1 MSSVPSYFMIMFP
14 NKYWVEALHM
24 TVRLLNIFPSI
35 ILNHITPY
43 QKLFNNTPSYDHLH
57 VFGRLCFP
65 HIVTPHKLSPRTT
78 PCVFLGYRLNTT
90 DIDA

>member
-1 MSSVPSYFMIMFP
+1 MSYVPSYFMIMFP

-43 QKLFNNTPSYDHLH
+43 QKLFNKTPSYDHLR
-57 VFGRLCFP
+57 VFGCLCFP